1 MKKIVTLVALSF
13 MMTGCVSSGKVSVK
27 REQLEHHRFVLES
40 VNGKTVTGP
49 ELSFGEDMTVS
60 GKMCNQFTGEAKLS
74 DGELKVKN
82 VAMTRMVC
90 ADPQLN
96 ALDSIISEVFS

>member
-1 MKKIVTLVALSF
+1 
-13 MMTGCVSSGKVSVK
+13 
-27 REQLEHHRFVLES
+27 
-40 VNGKTVTGP
+40 
-49 ELSFGEDMTVS
+49 
-60 GKMCNQFTGEAKLS
+60 MCNQFTGEAKLS

-96 ALDSIISEVFS
+96 ALDSIISEVFSKGAQVDLTANQLTLATAKTTLMFKLADLAH